1 MQGSQFVEDVED
13 VNNKAK
19 TSKRNVSTSET
30 SCIWHWLRTTMAIG
44 TATGM
49 LDVHTVVALRQP
61 SHPG

>member
-1 MQGSQFVEDVED
+1 MQGSQFLEG

-19 TSKRNVSTSET
+19 TSKGNINKSKT